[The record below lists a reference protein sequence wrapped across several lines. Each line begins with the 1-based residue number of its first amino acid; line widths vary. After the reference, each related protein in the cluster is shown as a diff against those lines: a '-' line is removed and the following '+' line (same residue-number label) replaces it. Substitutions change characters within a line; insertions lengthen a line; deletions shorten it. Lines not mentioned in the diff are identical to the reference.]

1 MYGFGSTHLV
11 LANDQHIVANYSL
24 LWIDAAMT
32 DGQMTHAKAFSHID
46 YCDIR

>member
-1 MYGFGSTHLV
+1 MCVVSGRLAKDQHLV
-11 LANDQHIVANYSL
+11 AIDSL
-24 LWIDAAMT
+24 LLIDATMT